1 MNAAMLN
8 RSAELAVHCR
18 AISKSYGAGL
28 SRSSV
33 LAGVDL
39 DATCGQMTFICGP
52 SGCGKTTLLSI
63 IAGVLEPDDGRV
75 DIFSTPMRS
84 LSRRARAQ
92 FRSRNIG
99 FVLQQF
105 NLLPALDLVENV
117 SVPLLIT
124 GQTVR
129 SANKAALAAL
139 ERVGIAEHAMRHP
152 SELSVGQQ
160 QRVAIARAIVHAPR
174 LIICDEPTGSLDG
187 QAGTKIME
195 LLQDLSL
202 TINSAVLVVTHDSR
216 AMAFADRTYAL
227 SNGSLIH
234 KDVPE
239 QQVAVQ

>member
-1 MNAAMLN
+1 MNAAMPN
-8 RSAELAVHCR
+8 RSIELAVHCR
-18 AISKSYGAGL
+18 TISKSYGAGL

-33 LAGVDL
+33 LVNVDL

-124 GQTVR
+124 GHPVR

-139 ERVGIAEHAMRHP
+139 ERVGIAEHARRHP

-195 LLQDLSL
+195 LLQDLAL
-202 TINSAVLVVTHDSR
+202 TSNSAVLVVTHDSR
-216 AMAFADRTYAL
+216 AMAFADQTYAL

-234 KDVPE
+234 RDVSE
-239 QQVAVQ
+239 RQEAVQ